1 MKSCA
6 RASGRKVPPMFAE
19 FHGTIGVK
27 PSEQNA
33 AVHVVDGVLI
43 GDTSAAANRLPR
55 CTACAPA
62 EQPRNGSKPPE
73 LPEPKTRTN
82 PNKSEQIRTGFAPIP
97 SPQLQ
102 IGL

>member
-1 MKSCA
+1 M
-6 RASGRKVPPMFAE
+6 R
-19 FHGTIGVK
+19 
-27 PSEQNA
+27 

-62 EQPRNGSKPPE
+62 EQPRNGSKPRE

-82 PNKSEQIRTGFAPIP
+82 PNKSEQD
-97 SPQLQ
+97 SPQFPVRSYRSASDPPQ
-102 IGL
+102 ILPPPGSPILC